1 MLENI
6 EKDYNNP
13 REFFKKCRTVR
24 QDFKAQTFIIKD
36 DNDDILTEPTK
47 IVEKFRLHFELLNN
61 NGNFDKY
68 KELIY
73 QTVEPELAEPDLE
86 EIDLI
91 IKEVSTSF
99 ECKTG
104 LRQGDALSPVL
115 FNLALEKVARSAT
128 DTEEMD
134 VIGTHTLLAYA
145 DDIII
150 LGKSKLDV
158 EERARKLINSSS
170 SMGLVINENKTKY
183 MVMTRNAMTKSN
195 LHVGDLTFEQVE
207 DFKYL
212 GVNINEKNNMHN
224 EIRMRINA
232 ANRCYFTMRE
242 MFFSKILSR
251 RTKER
256 LYCTYMRPVVTYAC
270 ETWSSTQ
277 GDEEKLQNFERKILR
292 KIYGPVYNNELEKF
306 ERRKNEN
313 LQQLYNK
320 PSIRHFLIRKRLEWA
335 GLVWRAED
343 TLIKKV
349 TESKITGKRPRGR
362 TRQRWYDRV
371 EKYLKKINPLLDMG
385 VASDREKWKGILEA
399 AMVLNG
405 PL

>member
-1 MLENI
+1 MDGSVGLVAGTQRASDAFIQKGLQKCYLKN
-6 EKDYNNP
+6 D
-13 REFFKKCRTVR
+13 KKSANK
-24 QDFKAQTFIIKD
+24 Q
-36 DNDDILTEPTK
+36 
-47 IVEKFRLHFELLNN
+47 
-61 NGNFDKY
+61 
-68 KELIY
+68 
-73 QTVEPELAEPDLE
+73 
-86 EIDLI
+86 
-91 IKEVSTSF
+91 
-99 ECKTG
+99 TG

-115 FNLALEKVARSAT
+115 FNLALEKVVRSAT

-170 SMGLVINENKTKY
+170 SMGLVINKSKTKY
-183 MVMTRNAMTKSN
+183 MVMTRNATTKSN
-195 LHVGDLTFEQVE
+195 LQE
-207 DFKYL
+207 
-212 GVNINEKNNMHN
+212 
-224 EIRMRINA
+224 MRINA

-242 MFFSKILSR
+242 MFSSKLLSR

-292 KIYGPVYNNELEKF
+292 KIYGPVYNNELERF

-335 GLVWRAED
+335 GHV
-343 TLIKKV
+343 
-349 TESKITGKRPRGR
+349 
-362 TRQRWYDRV
+362 
-371 EKYLKKINPLLDMG
+371 
-385 VASDREKWKGILEA
+385 
-399 AMVLNG
+399 
-405 PL
+405 

>member
-1 MLENI
+1 
-6 EKDYNNP
+6 
-13 REFFKKCRTVR
+13 
-24 QDFKAQTFIIKD
+24 
-36 DNDDILTEPTK
+36 
-47 IVEKFRLHFELLNN
+47 
-61 NGNFDKY
+61 
-68 KELIY
+68 
-73 QTVEPELAEPDLE
+73 
-86 EIDLI
+86 
-91 IKEVSTSF
+91 
-99 ECKTG
+99 
-104 LRQGDALSPVL
+104 
-115 FNLALEKVARSAT
+115 
-128 DTEEMD
+128 
-134 VIGTHTLLAYA
+134 
-145 DDIII
+145 
-150 LGKSKLDV
+150 
-158 EERARKLINSSS
+158 
-170 SMGLVINENKTKY
+170 MGLVKNESKTKY
-183 MVMTRNAMTKSN
+183 MVMTRNATTKSN
-195 LHVGDLTFEQVE
+195 LHVGDLNFEQVG

-242 MFFSKILSR
+242 MFSSKLLSR

-256 LYCTYMRPVVTYAC
+256 LYCTYMRPVITYAC

-292 KIYGPVYNNELEKF
+292 KIYGPVYNNELERF

-335 GLVWRAED
+335 GHVWRAED

-362 TRQRWYDRV
+362 PRQRWYDRV
-371 EKYLKKINPLLDMG
+371 EKDLKKINPLLDMG